1 MFRGGGVE
9 QADTNSP
16 KVTAVPNVKATT
28 RPGQDR
34 DIMHVGRV
42 IIDFGSLS
50 RDGFGLETNEP
61 QSCASGG
68 SVRVQTSGPRAQGGT
83 AGGFRF
89 RKQHSEHESES
100 RQRNGQ
106 RSTWPLLTNLELVP
120 YPGSLADVRRSRPG
134 VI

>member
-34 DIMHVGRV
+34 YIMPVGRV
-42 IIDFGSLS
+42 IIDFGSLH

-83 AGGFRF
+83 PGGFRF
-89 RKQHSEHESES
+89 RKQSVAPWR
-100 RQRNGQ
+100 RQRTFPQ
-106 RSTWPLLTNLELVP
+106 Q
-120 YPGSLADVRRSRPG
+120 A
-134 VI
+134 